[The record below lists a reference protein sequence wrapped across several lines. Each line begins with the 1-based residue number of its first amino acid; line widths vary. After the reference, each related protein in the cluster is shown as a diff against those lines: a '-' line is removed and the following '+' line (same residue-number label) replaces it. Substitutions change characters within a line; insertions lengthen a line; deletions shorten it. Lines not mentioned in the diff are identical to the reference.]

1 LNGFERL
8 WTRWKSLPVAAA
20 LAASFVLA
28 YLPAVARATPVYETL
43 GAINSTT
50 PYSARI
56 IPVGPVSAFFN
67 PSLLVYQDKGA
78 YVGFYYLHQ
87 ELDVDYMARPA
98 GADISAAAYDSRP
111 ADPSSVPADRLRPV
125 PTGSLANQRGSSSS
139 VSDGG
144 YVGFGT
150 TVHTYK
156 KYLSIGFFMQM
167 AISSFQAQ
175 RPYFA
180 DEREQYFS
188 NSLHFELLDD
198 RLANAS
204 LVFALASQPV
214 KWMSLGIG
222 LTMATT
228 ASTTSRIFVSDFSR
242 GSSPLV
248 SPEVSI
254 GTTFVPH
261 AAITFEPIQNLLL
274 SLIFHWKYGSP
285 MTTATEQQMWNYT
298 YPDGETVNVAE
309 YKFGYG
315 YLPIRLGL
323 GVSWTGDA
331 GSRLKYTVAA
341 TATWNKWS
349 DYTDR
354 HTDSPVLGW
363 HDTFPVTLA
372 GKFFVD
378 GAHEVALDM
387 TFVQSPVPDQD
398 GRTNYVDNSRLGI
411 ATGYTFHLP
420 IKKFKLTIGAQFQ
433 CQYLFP
439 RSVVKSPD
447 SADPVIDEFPDSIY
461 YVTDEFV
468 AESAGLQTNNPGFP
482 GFGSSGWMM
491 GAGVRFSFHY

>member
-1 LNGFERL
+1 MRM
-8 WTRWKSLPVAAA
+8 KAAPA
-20 LAASFVLA
+20 ILATAILLTATLTS
-28 YLPAVARATPVYETL
+28 PAAVRATPVYEAL

-50 PYSARI
+50 PFSARI
-56 IPVGPVSAFFN
+56 IPAGPVSAFFN
-67 PSLLVYQDKGA
+67 PSLLVYQDKGFF
-78 YVGFYYLHQ
+78 VGLYYLHQ
-87 ELDVDYMARPA
+87 ELDIDYMDRPA

-111 ADPSSVPADRLRPV
+111 VDGATVPADQVRPV
-125 PTGSLANQRGSSSS
+125 PTSSLSSARGADSP
-139 VSDGG
+139 VRDGG
-144 YVGFGT
+144 YIGFGT

-156 KYLSIGFFMQM
+156 RYLTIGFFMQM
-167 AISSFQAQ
+167 SLSSFQSQ
-175 RPYFA
+175 NPYFV

-214 KWMSLGIG
+214 RWMSLGIG

-228 ASTTSRIFVSDFSR
+228 ATTTSRIFVGDFSR
-242 GSSPLV
+242 GNAPLV

-261 AAITFEPIQNLLL
+261 AAVTFEPIENLLL
-274 SLIFHWKYGSP
+274 SLVFHWKYGST
-285 MTTATEQQMWNYT
+285 MTTGTEQQMWNYT
-298 YPDGETVNVAE
+298 YPDGESVSVYE
-309 YKFGYG
+309 YRFNYG

-323 GVSWTGDA
+323 GVSWTGDG

-349 DYTDR
+349 DYIDR
-354 HTDSPVLGW
+354 HDTAPTLAW

-372 GKFFVD
+372 GKFMVD

-387 TFVQSPVPDQD
+387 MFQQSPVPDQD

-411 ATGYTFHLP
+411 ATGYTYHLP
-420 IKKFKLTIGAQFQ
+420 VNKFKLTFGAQFQ

-447 SADPVIDEFPDSIY
+447 SADPVRDEFPDSIY
-461 YVTDEFV
+461 YVTDKVV
-468 AESAGLQTNNPGFP
+468 AESAGLQSNNPGFP
-482 GFGSSGWMM
+482 GFGSSGWIM
-491 GAGVRFSFHY
+491 GAGVRLSFHY

>member
-1 LNGFERL
+1 M
-8 WTRWKSLPVAAA
+8 AAA
-20 LAASFVLA
+20 LFAFLI
-28 YLPAVARATPVYETL
+28 LPFLPIGARATPVFESL

-56 IPVGPVSAFFN
+56 IPVGPASAFFN
-67 PSLLVYQDKGA
+67 PSLLVYQDKGV
-78 YVGFYYLHQ
+78 YVGLYYLHQ
-87 ELDVDYMARPA
+87 DLDIDYMARPA
-98 GADISAAAYDSRP
+98 GADISDAAYDSR
-111 ADPSSVPADRLRPV
+111 AVDDVSIPSDQVRPV
-125 PTGSLANQRGSSSS
+125 PTSSLGKPRGGDNP
-139 VSDGG
+139 VRDGG
-144 YVGFGT
+144 YLGFGT
-150 TVHTYK
+150 TIHTYK
-156 KYLSIGFFMQM
+156 RYLTIGFFMQM
-167 AISSFQAQ
+167 SLASFQAQ
-175 RPYFA
+175 NPYFV
-180 DEREQYFS
+180 DEREQHFS

-228 ASTTSRIFVSDFSR
+228 AKATSRIFVGDFSS
-242 GSSPLV
+242 GGPPLV

-261 AAITFEPIQNLLL
+261 AAVTFEPIQNLLL
-274 SLIFHWKYGSP
+274 SLVFHWKYGSA

-298 YPDGETVNVAE
+298 YPDGEQVSMYE
-309 YKFGYG
+309 YPFEYG
-315 YLPIRLGL
+315 YMPIRLGL

-349 DYTDR
+349 DYIDR
-354 HTDSPVLGW
+354 QATSPTLAW

-372 GKFFVD
+372 GKFFID
-378 GAHEVALDM
+378 GAHEVAVDM
-387 TFVQSPVPDQD
+387 MFQDSPVPDQE
-398 GRTNYVDNSRLGI
+398 GRSNYVDNSRLGI

-420 IKKFKLTIGAQFQ
+420 VKKFKLTIGAQFQ

-447 SADPVIDEFPDSIY
+447 SADPVRDEFPDSIY
-461 YVTDEFV
+461 YVTDKFV
-468 AESAGLQTNNPGFP
+468 AESTGLQTNNPGFP
-482 GFGSSGWMM
+482 GFGSSGWIM
-491 GAGVRFSFHY
+491 GAGLNFSFHY